1 MQLWQVLAVFGHLGR
16 SHARMVN
23 GICTLGH
30 TQTYKLALKAALGIV
45 ARPSGR
51 RKLRAVLVPFLFNDW
66 TMDRFGAGHGLIPA
80 VWKLAI
86 VIPASVLIHV
96 YVERPGRNI
105 ILQWWNR
112 RSASNATA

>member
-1 MQLWQVLAVFGHLGR
+1 MESAHSGTRKPTNRLSKLLSASWLVLLGEG
-16 SHARMVN
+16 S
-23 GICTLGH
+23 
-30 TQTYKLALKAALGIV
+30 YALYLFH
-45 ARPSGR
+45 
-51 RKLRAVLVPFLFNDW
+51 FLFNDW

-96 YVERPGRNI
+96 YVERPGRKI

-112 RSASNATA
+112 RSASKATA